1 MANLKIEFLSIYARL
16 KFVTDFIGDKR
27 KKIIWDLVNLKN
39 VFFSNPS
46 ILNIFSQKFQGL
58 ILGCMGYIDVKGTNV
73 AQSIHA
79 LLINSSYSPNSTVSQ
94 RSIPEILVKI
104 F

>member
-1 MANLKIEFLSIYARL
+1 MLDQNLRL
-16 KFVTDFIGDKR
+16 ILLGMKE
-27 KKIIWDLVNLKN
+27 KKGILVNLEN
-39 VFFSNPS
+39 VFLSNPS

-79 LLINSSYSPNSTVSQ
+79 LLINSSYSPKDQS
-94 RSIPEILVKI
+94 LK
-104 F
+104 FW